1 MIYRGVLFDMDGVVL
16 DSGRLWTH
24 IIEDRRKKYSLDQA
38 ILQKADGYNLTTA
51 EAITMVLKGM
61 GIWSESL
68 LRKMLDETDEMY
80 TAGLSSMTSL
90 EPGIPEILS
99 MLKEKG
105 IPAVLASNSSRFQV
119 NMALDHYCLKD

>member
-24 IIEDRRKKYSLDQA
+24 IIEDRRKKYCLDQE
-38 ILQKADGYNLTTA
+38 ILRKADSFNLTTA

-80 TAGLSSMTSL
+80 TAGLGSMTSL

-99 MLKEKG
+99 RA
-105 IPAVLASNSSRFQV
+105 IPPVSRSIWHWSIT
-119 NMALDHYCLKD
+119 D